1 MNFDSPNPVAGPRPY
16 PRSRPNPPSQPPR
29 PGEEGVDPAALIA
42 ARTAAVAR
50 NREKSERASLI
61 HDVLR
66 IAGVAVLI
74 GGVAWI
80 AYVKHQHR
88 VEEERLEAEHEA
100 AAQAARAKERAEAD
114 ARAAARR
121 AAERAAEAEIRKKE
135 EERREAAARKAEA
148 ERQRAANVKRYD
160 AAQKRFRGTS
170 LELFSVAPPTD
181 LPANV
186 TDETWYSCVVPGGQ
200 NGTVL
205 YEVKALPG
213 KDIHVTRLESNGD
226 VLEVPLAEFNGIIAK
241 SPFLMAKGSHCYYNG
256 QKKWVMRERVPDMSV
271 KLDPSR
277 VDLRDLYKFA
287 SINCGKRHAL
297 AYEVFFRDI
306 GGVETRV
313 LSVPFGGV
321 FGRSDIISGIQKSA
335 TSKIDAKTVQ
345 ARLNDGSL
353 VIRRKGGG
361 R

>member
-1 MNFDSPNPVAGPRPY
+1 MNFDSSNPGQRPY
-16 PRSRPNPPSQPPR
+16 PRPRPNQPSQPPSQ
-29 PGEEGVDPAALIA
+29 GDEGMDPAALIA

-50 NREKSERASLI
+50 NRAKSERASLI
-61 HDVLR
+61 HDALR
-66 IAGVAVLI
+66 IVGVLVLI
-74 GGVAWI
+74 GGAAGI
-80 AYVKHQHR
+80 AYVKHRNR
-88 VEEERLEAEHEA
+88 VEEERLAAEHEA

-121 AAERAAEAEIRKKE
+121 EAERAAEAEIRKKE

-160 AAQKRFRGTS
+160 TALKRFNGTS
-170 LELFSVAPPTD
+170 LELLSAAPPTD
-181 LPANV
+181 LPVNV
-186 TDETWYSCVVPGGQ
+186 IDETWYSCVVPGGQ

-226 VLEVPLAEFNGIIAK
+226 VVEVPLAEFNGIIAK

-271 KLDPSR
+271 RLDPSR

-297 AYEVFFRDI
+297 TYEVFFRDI

-313 LSVPFGGV
+313 LSIPFGGA
-321 FGRSDIISGIQKSA
+321 FGRNDVIAGIQKAA
-335 TSKIDAKTVQ
+335 TSKVDAKAVQ
-345 ARLNDGSL
+345 ARLNEGSL

>member
-1 MNFDSPNPVAGPRPY
+1 MNFDSSNPGQRPY
-16 PRSRPNPPSQPPR
+16 PRPRPNPPSQPPSQ
-29 PGEEGVDPAALIA
+29 GDEGMDPAALIA

-50 NREKSERASLI
+50 NRAKSERASLI

-66 IAGVAVLI
+66 IVGVVVLIAGVAGIV
-74 GGVAWI
+74 
-80 AYVKHQHR
+80 YVKHRNR
-88 VEEERLEAEHEA
+88 VAEERLEAEREA

-121 AAERAAEAEIRKKE
+121 AAERAVEAEIRRKE
-135 EERREAAARKAEA
+135 EERRDAAARKAEA

-160 AAQKRFRGTS
+160 TALKRFRGTS
-170 LELFSVAPPTD
+170 LELLSAAPPTD

-226 VLEVPLAEFNGIIAK
+226 VVEVPLAEFNGIVAK

-256 QKKWVMRERVPDMSV
+256 QKKWAMRERVPDMSV
-271 KLDPSR
+271 RLDPSR

-287 SINCGKRHAL
+287 SINCGKRHVL

-306 GGVETRV
+306 GGGETRV

-321 FGRSDIISGIQKSA
+321 FGRGDVIAGIQKAA
-335 TSKIDAKTVQ
+335 TSKFDAKAVQ
-345 ARLNDGSL
+345 ARLNEGSL

>member
-1 MNFDSPNPVAGPRPY
+1 MNFDSSNPGQRPY
-16 PRSRPNPPSQPPR
+16 PRPRPNQPSQPPSQ
-29 PGEEGVDPAALIA
+29 GDEGMDPAALIA

-50 NREKSERASLI
+50 NRAKSERASLI

-66 IAGVAVLI
+66 IVGVVVLIAGVA
-74 GGVAWI
+74 GI
-80 AYVKHQHR
+80 AYVKHRNR
-88 VEEERLEAEHEA
+88 VEEERLEAEREA

-114 ARAAARR
+114 ARIAARR
-121 AAERAAEAEIRKKE
+121 AAERAVEAEIRKKE
-135 EERREAAARKAEA
+135 EKRREAAARKAEA

-160 AAQKRFRGTS
+160 TALKRFRGTS
-170 LELFSVAPPTD
+170 LELFSAAPPTD

-186 TDETWYSCVVPGGQ
+186 IDETWYSCVVPGGQ

-226 VLEVPLAEFNGIIAK
+226 VVEVPLAEFNGIIAK

-271 KLDPSR
+271 RLDPSR
-277 VDLRDLYKFA
+277 ADLRDLYKFA

-306 GGVETRV
+306 GGGETHV
-313 LSVPFGGV
+313 ASVPFGGV
-321 FGRSDIISGIQKSA
+321 FGRGDVMAGIQKAA
-335 TSKIDAKTVQ
+335 TSKVDAKTVQ
-345 ARLNDGSL
+345 ARLNEGTL
-353 VIRRKGGG
+353 LIRRKGGA

>member
-1 MNFDSPNPVAGPRPY
+1 MNFDTPNPGSNPRPHLR
-16 PRSRPNPPSQPPR
+16 PRPIPPSQSPQQ
-29 PGEEGVDPAALIA
+29 GEEGMDPAALIA

-80 AYVKHQHR
+80 AYVKHRHR

-121 AAERAAEAEIRKKE
+121 AADRAAEAEIRKKE
-135 EERREAAARKAEA
+135 EERRQVAARKAEA

-160 AAQKRFRGTS
+160 NALKRFRGTS
-170 LELFSVAPPTD
+170 LELFSAAPPTD

-186 TDETWYSCVVPGGQ
+186 IDETWYSCVVPGGL

-226 VLEVPLAEFNGIIAK
+226 VMEIPLAEFNNLIAK
-241 SPFLMAKGSHCYYNG
+241 SPFLMVKGSHCYYNG
-256 QKKWVMRERVPDMSV
+256 QKKWMMRERVPDMSIR
-271 KLDPSR
+271 LDPSR

-287 SINCGKRHAL
+287 TQYCGKRHAL
-297 AYEVFFRDI
+297 SYEVFFRDI
-306 GGVETRV
+306 GGTETHV
-313 LSVPFGGV
+313 VSVPFGGV
-321 FGRSDIISGIQKSA
+321 FGRMDVIAGIQKAS

-345 ARLNDGSL
+345 ARLNEGSL